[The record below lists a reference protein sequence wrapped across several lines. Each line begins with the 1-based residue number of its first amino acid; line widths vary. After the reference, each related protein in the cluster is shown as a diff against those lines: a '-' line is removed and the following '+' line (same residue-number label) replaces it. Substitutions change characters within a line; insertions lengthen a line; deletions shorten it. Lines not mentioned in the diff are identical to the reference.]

1 MISDRVFY
9 VERSINTCGVCKGT
23 LEFFTSGDILEYTA
37 EYWQCSS
44 CSSVQVLEPFWAE
57 EAHSRAISIL
67 DTGLVS
73 RSIVASRFVGV
84 LILLEKKLNSK
95 VLDWGGGVGLLARLL
110 RDQGIDTFSF
120 DKYAEGFL
128 VEGFTIKEKNIFDE
142 FEFLLSVECFEHLIS
157 PIKTFEKITTNKNYF
172 VFTTELISTPPP
184 DPRKKSWWYYMPE
197 SGQHITFASAKGI
210 RSFAIELGFDN
221 YIQVGNL
228 HILSKRKLRLLT
240 RIVLKNRIFRKIAM
254 VVVPEILFRRSSL
267 IWKDSLKLQGK

>member
-1 MISDRVFY
+1 VD
-9 VERSINTCGVCKGT
+9 ENTHTCGVCKGT
-23 LEFFTSGDILEYTA
+23 LVFFSSGEILEYTA

-44 CSSVQVLEPFWAE
+44 CSSVQVLEPFWTE

-84 LILLEKKLNSK
+84 LIFLEKKLKSR

-110 RDQGIDTFSF
+110 RDQGIDTSSF

-128 VEGFTIKEKNIFDE
+128 VEGFTIQEKDVFEE

-157 PIKTFEKITTNKNYF
+157 PIKTFEKMVANKNYF

-197 SGQHITFASAKGI
+197 SGQHITFASARGI
-210 RSFAIELGFDN
+210 RSFAIGLGFDN

-228 HILSKRKLRLLT
+228 HILSKRRLRLLT

-254 VVVPEILFRRSSL
+254 VVVPEVLFRRSSL

>member
-1 MISDRVFY
+1 VISDRVFR
-9 VERSINTCGVCKGT
+9 VDGSTNTCGVCRGT
-23 LEFFTSGDILEYTA
+23 LEFFSKGDVLEYTA

-44 CSSVQVLEPFWAE
+44 CSSVQVLKPFWAE

-67 DTGLVS
+67 DTGLVN
-73 RSIVASRFVGV
+73 RSIVASRFIGV
-84 LILLEKKLNSK
+84 LIFLEKKLNSR

-110 RDQGIDTFSF
+110 RDQGINTFSF

-128 VEGFTIKEKNIFDE
+128 IEGFTIQEKNVLEE

-157 PIKTFEKITTNKNYF
+157 PIKTFGEITTDKDYF

-184 DPRKKSWWYYMPE
+184 DPSKRSWWYYMPE

-210 RSFAIELGFDN
+210 RSFAIELGFHN

-228 HILSKRKLRLLT
+228 HILSKRRLRFLT
-240 RIVLKNRIFRKIAM
+240 RVVLKNRIFRKIAM
-254 VVVPEILFRRSSL
+254 LIVPEILCRRRSL
-267 IWKDSLKLQGK
+267 IWRDSLKLQGK

>member
-1 MISDRVFY
+1 MDG
-9 VERSINTCGVCKGT
+9 SINTCGVCKGR
-23 LEFFTSGDILEYTA
+23 LEFFSSGDILEYTA

-84 LILLEKKLNSK
+84 LIFLEKKLDSK

-110 RDQGIDTFSF
+110 RDQGIDTYSY

-128 VEGFTIKEKNIFDE
+128 VEGFTIPEKNVSEE

-157 PIKTFEKITTNKNYF
+157 PVKTFEKITSDKNYF

-184 DPRKKSWWYYMPE
+184 DPREKSWWYYMPE
-197 SGQHITFASAKGI
+197 SGQHITFASARGI
-210 RSFAIELGFDN
+210 RSFAIKLGFDY

-228 HILSKRKLRLLT
+228 HILSKRRLRSIT
-240 RIVLKNRIFRKIAM
+240 RVILKNRIFRKIAM

-267 IWKDSLKLQGK
+267 IWNDSLKLQGK